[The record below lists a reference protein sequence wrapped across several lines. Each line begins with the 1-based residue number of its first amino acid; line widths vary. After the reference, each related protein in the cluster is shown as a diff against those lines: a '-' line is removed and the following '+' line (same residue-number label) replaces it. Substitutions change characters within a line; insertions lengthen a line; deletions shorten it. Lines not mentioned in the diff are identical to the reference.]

1 MTGRLRTSSAGLQ
14 LIKSF
19 EGFRSSATPAPGGRW
34 SIGYGHMRTAREG
47 LRISE
52 KDAEELLIHDLQPV
66 EEAITGA
73 VFAPLTQNQF
83 DALASLVFNISPA
96 QFHASDIL
104 SLLNAGDVL
113 GAAAGFD
120 AWRRARL
127 NGRIIVVDALV
138 RRRAAEK
145 ALFLDHPGG
154 RVAAPTPVLR
164 PEIDRD
170 ASAGGPRPPGAAV
183 DAPAPIAGHDTHS
196 VDIAEAVRRL
206 AERTREAIAPAPE
219 IPLPPGVMAAPPA
232 AAQSKA
238 DTQPTKATT
247 DPLQPLAG
255 GAERDPAEAP
265 AVTAGQMAERVRGIL
280 RGKGPAILPKPQ
292 VQTEANAPGE
302 PGEPRPGRLSFKA
315 DPDNGPVREGLP
327 DFDASPE
334 PPLSARSAGRRALID
349 DTETFDPGRRPEELF
364 AEAERQALI
373 VNARTRRLGP
383 LNGLTL
389 MNAPWIILL
398 FLSVLGCVG
407 VIAALSGGLPA
418 MALTPQ
424 LAGAGLAVF
433 GLMLVMSL
441 YFIVFSGDQRD
452 QV

>member
-1 MTGRLRTSSAGLQ
+1 MTGRMRTSSAGLQ

-19 EGFRSSATPAPGGRW
+19 EGFRQSATPAPGGRW

-66 EEAITGA
+66 EETIAGA

-96 QFHASDIL
+96 QFLASDIL
-104 SLLNAGDVL
+104 SSLNAGDSL

-170 ASAGGPRPPGAAV
+170 ASAAGARPPGAAV
-183 DAPAPIAGHDTHS
+183 DVPAPMPGHDTHS

-206 AERTREAIAPAPE
+206 AERTRDAIAPAPE

-232 AAQSKA
+232 AAQPKT

-247 DPLQPLAG
+247 DPVQPLAG
-255 GAERDPAEAP
+255 SADRDPVEGP
-265 AVTAGQMAERVRGIL
+265 AVTASQMTERVRGIL
-280 RGKGPAILPKPQ
+280 RRTGPAMVLQPH
-292 VQTEANAPGE
+292 VQAEANAPAEPEE
-302 PGEPRPGRLSFKA
+302 PGPGRLNVQAPRDK
-315 DPDNGPVREGLP
+315 GPVREGLP
-327 DFDASPE
+327 DFDAPPE
-334 PPLSARSAGRRALID
+334 PPLSAVRRALID
-349 DTETFDPGRRPEELF
+349 DTETFNPGRRPEELF
-364 AEAERQALI
+364 AEAERQAQI

-389 MNAPWIILL
+389 MNTPWIMLL

-407 VIAALSGGLPA
+407 VIAALSGALPA
-418 MALTPQ
+418 AAVNPQ

-441 YFIVFSGDQRD
+441 YFIVFSSDQRD